1 MKKIRVLTAIATA
14 ILLSVSLNAY
24 ADTISGGVPDSDLT
38 ARQLRDGASGIHFID
53 LDSFISGSGWIT
65 SWSIFAQ
72 SSIVPDWVAN
82 FESRQVG
89 LMIYRNNGSGYT
101 VVGES
106 PLETIPAGASAWD
119 RIYTFSDLGT
129 GIQVQQGDL
138 LGWYYPFQ
146 GADSGPNPGGYPYYP
161 NDTNPGG
168 VIAFDKILVSQDGHN
183 VRWKGLWG
191 SQQPPELAVG
201 DSVAYSWFDSGPE
214 SEGGLGRIYSLNVS
228 GSTNPVPVP
237 PSLLLLGSGLL
248 GLEGWRRFR
257 KS

>member
-1 MKKIRVLTAIATA
+1 MAIAAA
-14 ILLSVSLNAY
+14 IVLLVGVNAY
-24 ADTISGGVPDSDLT
+24 ADTISGGVPDSGLT
-38 ARQLRDGASGIHFID
+38 VRQLRDGASGIHFID
-53 LDSFISGSGWIT
+53 LNSPISGNGWIT

-72 SSIVPDWVAN
+72 SSIVLDWVAN

-89 LMIYRNNGSGYT
+89 LMIYRNNGSSYT

-106 PLETIPAGASAWD
+106 PLETIPAGALAWD

-129 GIQVQQGDL
+129 GIHVQQGDL

-146 GADSGPNPGGYPYYP
+146 AADSGPNPGNYPYYP

-168 VIAFDKILVSQDGHN
+168 VIAFDKILVSSGGHD
-183 VRWKGLWG
+183 VRWHGLWG
-191 SQQPPELAVG
+191 SQQPPELAVDASV
-201 DSVAYSWFDSGPE
+201 DSSFFDSGPE
-214 SEGGLGRIYSLNVS
+214 SEGGLGRIYSINVS

-237 PSLLLLGSGLL
+237 PSALLLGSGLL
-248 GLEGWRRFR
+248 GLLGFRRFR